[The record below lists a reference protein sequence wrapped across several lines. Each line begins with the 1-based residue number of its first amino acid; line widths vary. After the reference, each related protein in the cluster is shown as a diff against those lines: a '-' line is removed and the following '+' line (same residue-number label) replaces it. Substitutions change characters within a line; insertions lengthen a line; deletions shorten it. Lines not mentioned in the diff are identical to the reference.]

1 MSEEEKLEDIEEKE
15 KTEAEEVR
23 ICVTIPTKEG
33 VKKKIKELFPSAKV
47 EEEET
52 TKTEE

>member
-1 MSEEEKLEDIEEKE
+1 MPEEVGEKPKA
-15 KTEAEEVR
+15 KEVR
-23 ICVTIPTKEG
+23 ICITIPTKEA
-33 VKKKIKELFPSAKV
+33 VMEKIKELFPSAKV